1 MPRLTY
7 FQFFLNQ
14 SCPGIGAT
22 NDAKDLRPLL
32 AATCNGLKELRTMLV
47 TACSEVDGRFKEL
60 ENVKSENAKL
70 KYQISHL
77 KRSLEV
83 EEA

>member
-1 MPRLTY
+1 
-7 FQFFLNQ
+7 
-14 SCPGIGAT
+14 
-22 NDAKDLRPLL
+22 
-32 AATCNGLKELRTMLV
+32 MLV
-47 TACSEVDGRFKEL
+47 TACSDVDGRFKEL

-70 KYQISHL
+70 KYQILHL